1 MRRGRE
7 GQEKGWGVR
16 GAAAEW
22 GAPCRPWGGGEAGT
36 GGKMEGPAGRGEKGE
51 AEVRARGGMENYR
64 RYCFFFF
71 HLLKSKAG
79 AGWEAVSARNSD
91 GGLQL
96 CVSMQGAGVLGWWP

>member
-7 GQEKGWGVR
+7 GQKKDWGAR
-16 GAAAEW
+16 GVAAEW

-36 GGKMEGPAGRGEKGE
+36 GGKIEGPSGRGEKWE
-51 AEVRARGGMENYR
+51 VEVRARGGDGELQEVL
-64 RYCFFFF
+64 FFSSWE
-71 HLLKSKAG
+71 SKAG
-79 AGWEAVSARNSD
+79 AGWEAVPARNSD